1 MAKEGLNLV
10 AGTLVLS
17 LILFFFSVLGHSSVL
32 LFLGG
37 AFLILSLFF
46 VFFFRDPER
55 KIPKGENLV
64 LAPADGRIISLKNFS
79 DDEFLKSSGTKVS
92 IFLSVLDPHI
102 NRNPITGMIMNLKY
116 NPGKFL
122 PAFREKA
129 SLENEHT
136 EVWLENNQV
145 KLVMKQIAGVLA
157 RRIICRFEKG
167 DKILGG
173 ERFGMIKFGSRVDL
187 FLPENVRIE
196 VELNEKVKA
205 GETIIGRY

>member
-136 EVWLENNQV
+136 EVWMENNQV